1 MRGSPARVLF
11 IEDEAAIRDAV
22 TTALADAGYL
32 VRDQADGALL
42 RDLADGFRPDLAIL
56 DITLPGPDGMT
67 LARQLRARSDLP
79 ILFLAARD
87 GLDDRL
93 RGFAAGADDYLVKP
107 FALTELLARVH
118 ALLRRAGRL
127 HSVTTEAGGREAA
140 RSDANRVA
148 AARLPPGP
156 ARPYRLKGR
165 AAHPGLGL
173 RLLRPEHCRGPDQFP
188 AAQTRDRWPED
199 PPHRARARLH
209 RPALTRCAP
218 GCVPAPPSPPCWR
231 RSSRRPGTPGRP
243 PSCLSPRS
251 PRRSFSALA

>member
-22 TTALADAGYL
+22 TAALADAGYL

-79 ILFLAARD
+79 ILFLTARD

-93 RGFAAGADDYLVKP
+93 AGFAAGADDYLVKP

-127 HSVTTEAGGREAA
+127 HSVTTEAGDRESLYLNGGRG
-140 RSDANRVA
+140 SDI
-148 AARLPPGP
+148 
-156 ARPYRLKGR
+156 R
-165 AAHPGLGL
+165 A
-173 RLLRPEHCRGPDQFP
+173 
-188 AAQTRDRWPED
+188 
-199 PPHRARARLH
+199 
-209 RPALTRCAP
+209 
-218 GCVPAPPSPPCWR
+218 
-231 RSSRRPGTPGRP
+231 RRPGSR
-243 PSCLSPRS
+243 
-251 PRRSFSALA
+251 

>member
-79 ILFLAARD
+79 ILFLTARD

-93 RGFAAGADDYLVKP
+93 AGFAAGADDYLVKP

-127 HSVTTEAGGREAA
+127 HSVTTEAGDLVLDESA
-140 RSDANRVA
+140 RTAW
-148 AARLPPGP
+148 
-156 ARPYRLKGR
+156 R
-165 AAHPGLGL
+165 AGKPLGL
-173 RLLRPEHCRGPDQFP
+173 TPTELQLLAYLLARRGRTVSKAELLTQVWGYGSYDPNLVEARISSLRRKLETGGPRILHTVHGHGYTVRL
-188 AAQTRDRWPED
+188 
-199 PPHRARARLH
+199 
-209 RPALTRCAP
+209 
-218 GCVPAPPSPPCWR
+218 
-231 RSSRRPGTPGRP
+231 
-243 PSCLSPRS
+243 
-251 PRRSFSALA
+251 